1 MRTPTSALL
10 QPQAPNS
17 IPKRQL
23 LKELNTETR
32 DVRTA
37 INQPSPPSRM
47 HCAWLGT
54 DYQRRRM
61 SIINTPDEELY
72 A

>member
-37 INQPSPPSRM
+37 INQAQS
-47 HCAWLGT
+47 AIT
-54 DYQRRRM
+54 
-61 SIINTPDEELY
+61 Y
-72 A
+72 ALRLVGDGLPTKTHVHHQHP